1 MIVRRQGDWIAAK
14 VGEELVMMS
23 AEMGNYLGLTAVG
36 TRVWELIEIPRR
48 FDDICAVLESE
59 FDVTPETCRDEVGQF
74 LVELEKHGVIA
85 LDTAPIA

>member
-36 TRVWELIEIPRR
+36 TRVWELIEVPRP
-48 FDDICAVLESE
+48 FDEICAVLESE
-59 FDVTPETCRDEVGQF
+59 FDVTSEMCRDEVGQF

-85 LDTAPIA
+85 LDTASAA

>member
-36 TRVWELIEIPRR
+36 TRIWELIEVPRC

-59 FDVTPETCRDEVGQF
+59 FDVAPETCRGEVGQF

-85 LDTAPIA
+85 LDTAPAA

>member
-23 AEMGNYLGLTAVG
+23 AEMGNYLGLTSVG
-36 TRVWELIEIPRR
+36 TRIWELIEVPRR
-48 FDDICAVLESE
+48 LDDICAVLSNE
-59 FDVTPETCRDEVGQF
+59 FDVTPEICRDEVGQF

-85 LDTAPIA
+85 LDTAPAT